1 MIAIHFSKSV
11 IRTSMPTK
19 ATRKIL
25 LGIETPLD
33 AAMFLARIDKLGE
46 ARRIR
51 LTPKQR
57 RAFDKWWD
65 DWRNRYVLTSQT
77 SLSRYSD
84 Q

>member
-19 ATRKIL
+19 GTRKML

-33 AAMFLARIDKLGE
+33 VAIFLARNDKMGE
-46 ARRIR
+46 ARRVH

-57 RAFDKWWD
+57 GQFDKWWEQ
-65 DWRNRYVLTSQT
+65 WNKR
-77 SLSRYSD
+77 
-84 Q
+84 

>member
-19 ATRKIL
+19 ATRKML

-33 AAMFLARIDKLGE
+33 AAMFHARNDRMSE
-46 ARRIR
+46 TRSIR

-57 RAFDKWWD
+57 RAFDQWWEE
-65 DWRNRYVLTSQT
+65 WIKR
-77 SLSRYSD
+77 
-84 Q
+84 

>member
-11 IRTSMPTK
+11 IRTSMATK
-19 ATRKIL
+19 ATRKML

-33 AAMFLARIDKLGE
+33 AAMFLARIDKMGE
-46 ARRIR
+46 ARRIH

-57 RAFDKWWD
+57 RAFDKWWEE
-65 DWRNRYVLTSQT
+65 WRNRYVLTSQT
-77 SLSRYSD
+77 SLSRYSE